1 MNPENN
7 SAGGAIYF
15 LPWDPHTWNPVVLM
29 QMAVKEAMEVTVEVV
44 VMVDVPKAK

>member
-1 MNPENN
+1 
-7 SAGGAIYF
+7 
-15 LPWDPHTWNPVVLM
+15 VLM